1 MLWSFIFKAF
11 HIQWVLPQRVLD
23 LLVGWRNWFGKHH
36 SSIWNLVP
44 LCLMWMIWRERN
56 ARVFDDQ
63 IRSPDLVLGTFVS
76 SLFDWARI
84 WGFTAT
90 ATVTEFVASL
100 HVVH

>member
-1 MLWSFIFKAF
+1 M
-11 HIQWVLPQRVLD
+11 
-23 LLVGWRNWFGKHH
+23 
-36 SSIWNLVP
+36 
-44 LCLMWMIWRERN
+44 
-56 ARVFDDQ
+56 FDDQ
-63 IRSPDLVLGTFVS
+63 IRSSDLVLGTFGS